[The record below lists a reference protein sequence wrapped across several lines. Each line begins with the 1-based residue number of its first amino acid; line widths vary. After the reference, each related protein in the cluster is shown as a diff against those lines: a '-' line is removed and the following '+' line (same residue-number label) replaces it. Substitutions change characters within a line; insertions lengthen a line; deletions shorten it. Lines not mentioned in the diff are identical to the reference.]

1 MQAVQGLERLRDFNR
16 QNFRFQVQKKGSVYN
31 VSAYVILNSKLV
43 TMAFQMGTS
52 SVVIVKPTV
61 QEDKER
67 KKHQLGLISGL
78 KSRVLKLTFLA

>member
-1 MQAVQGLERLRDFNR
+1 MLQDFLFLQAVQGLERLCDFNR

-31 VSAYVILNSKLV
+31 VSAYVILNTKLV

-61 QEDKER
+61 QEDIKKEKVSQR
-67 KKHQLGLISGL
+67 
-78 KSRVLKLTFLA
+78 